1 MLKKYFLTKKENKMN
16 DKKKITITLPA
27 DTAELLEKKC
37 KQLNMSKSDYIN
49 KIITSNN
56 NAGRKE
62 KFSEEDKTKILE
74 LSNMGVPISK
84 IAKKFNC
91 SRNTVYKIIE

>member
-1 MLKKYFLTKKENKMN
+1 MN

-49 KIITSNN
+49 KIINSTT

-62 KFSEEDKTKILE
+62 K
-74 LSNMGVPISK
+74 LSDEQKESIKNKYNIGVPISK
-84 IAKKFNC
+84 IAKEYNV
-91 SRNTVYKIIE
+91 SRNLIYKIIDENK